1 MITNGAMNP
10 TVPRCRTGVNAVMQH
25 SGLEWRRM
33 GEMVSG
39 RNGEWEKRRVGSK
52 QETGDR
58 RPFYFVLSVLFAA
71 I

>member
-1 MITNGAMNP
+1 
-10 TVPRCRTGVNAVMQH
+10 
-25 SGLEWRRM
+25 M